1 MPKQLS
7 GHCPC
12 CQAPL
17 PPAQDES
24 QITCAHCGA
33 QIILKLPLDQR
44 IEKIAIERAV
54 FLWSPQEL
62 VLETIPCLLFY
73 GWPIWRFWLRDS
85 GYLENPLILYGLIV
99 LAIVLW
105 TLYAI
110 KLIRFVHE
118 MENLAESCDWSV
130 TRLRQLVK
138 AQPTFSRKSLL
149 WRVEKNIKEINR
161 QLDM

>member
-1 MPKQLS
+1 MSKQLS

-17 PPAQDES
+17 PPAQNEF
-24 QITCAHCGA
+24 QITCAYCGA
-33 QIILKLPLDQR
+33 QIILKLPIDKR
-44 IEKIAIERAV
+44 IEKIAFERAV
-54 FLWSPQEL
+54 FLWSPWSMAL
-62 VLETIPCLLFY
+62 LTIPCLFTY

-99 LAIVLW
+99 LVCALW
-105 TLYAI
+105 ILLSI
-110 KLIRFVHE
+110 KLLGYVSK

-138 AQPTFSRKSLL
+138 AQPTFSRKNLL
-149 WRVEKNIKEINR
+149 RQVENNIKEINR